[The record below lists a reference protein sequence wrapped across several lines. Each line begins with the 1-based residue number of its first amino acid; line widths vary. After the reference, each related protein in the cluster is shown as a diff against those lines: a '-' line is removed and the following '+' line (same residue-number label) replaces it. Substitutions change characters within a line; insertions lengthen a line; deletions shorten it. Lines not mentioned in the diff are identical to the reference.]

1 MGCQCKSNSLKRFFG
16 KIFGRGRTRKKKQ
29 KRRGRKRQK
38 GGETRNQ
45 VHKGQVHKGQVH
57 KGQVHKG
64 QVHKGQVHKG
74 QVHNQGK
81 NHTQTKK
88 VLLPSENKTRSSTK
102 SGDPA
107 FYRIKKGVEEGFD
120 KAMSFITDKQRIM
133 NTNLNG
139 KFEDMKDVTS
149 GAAVK
154 VLQQG
159 KNVVEKATNKINNT
173 TADVNSKFAN
183 MKKQTLKNKRNALC
197 NMAISLMNASQR
209 AQFKNIDCGGRKT
222 KKRSLGSLPG
232 NRVLNREH
240 RHSSTKR

>member
-29 KRRGRKRQK
+29 KQKRRGRKRQK

-45 VHKGQVHKGQVH
+45 VHKGQVHKA
-57 KGQVHKG
+57 QVHKG

-102 SGDPA
+102 RRDPA
-107 FYRIKKGVEEGFD
+107 FHRIKKGVEEGFD

-139 KFEDMKDVTS
+139 KFEDMKDATS
-149 GAAVK
+149 DAAQI
-154 VLQQG
+154 VLQKG
-159 KNVVEKATNKINNT
+159 KDVVNNATNKINNT

-183 MKKQTLKNKRNALC
+183 MKKRTLKNKRNALC

-222 KKRSLGSLPG
+222 KKRSIGSLPG

>member
-1 MGCQCKSNSLKRFFG
+1 MGCRRKSNSLKRFFG
-16 KIFGRGRTRKKKQ
+16 KIFGRTRKKKQ

-45 VHKGQVHKGQVH
+45 VHKGRVHKGQMHKGQMHKGQVH

-64 QVHKGQVHKG
+64 PVRS
-74 QVHNQGK
+74 GK
-81 NHTQTKK
+81 NKTKK

-102 SGDPA
+102 SGGPA

-139 KFEDMKDVTS
+139 KFEDMKGATS
-149 GAAVK
+149 DAAQI
-154 VLQQG
+154 VLQKG
-159 KNVVEKATNKINNT
+159 KDVVNNATNKINNT
-173 TADVNSKFAN
+173 AADVNSKFAN
-183 MKKQTLKNKRNALC
+183 MKKRTLKNKRNALC